1 MANKR
6 EFDELKEL
14 LKQTENLIQDLQEE
28 LEMKDSMTVKELTN
42 ENYESHDTCGSFTY
56 ERVANLFPH
65 VPKTSNDITKY
76 DGRDA
81 YFQKAEESSE
91 ESMSKIEAE
100 LEVELERL
108 GLNMNASTLD
118 KKLYDFLE
126 VKIYVA
132 FHFYFLSII
141 HLLNFV

>member
-28 LEMKDSMTVKELTN
+28 LEMKDSMTVKELW
-42 ENYESHDTCGSFTY
+42 NYESHDTCGSFTY